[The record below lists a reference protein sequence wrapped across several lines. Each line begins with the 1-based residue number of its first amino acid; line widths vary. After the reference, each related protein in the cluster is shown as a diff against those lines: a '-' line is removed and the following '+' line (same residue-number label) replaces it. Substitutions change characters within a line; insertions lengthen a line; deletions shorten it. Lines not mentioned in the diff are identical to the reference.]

1 MPDPF
6 FNGGGDIVHGAATK
20 AVHSINVAQM
30 KAEKAISAYRHNI
43 ALPDVHI
50 ADRNEEFV
58 PKIVGEDGEEL
69 TIERRRELMA
79 GKKPMCDENGEL
91 RSDENYTEQFDDDI
105 EQERLGKTA
114 EENRPGMRIVQ
125 PRELELQLDID
136 DTTVKS
142 SEGTPVVHD

>member
-1 MPDPF
+1 M
-6 FNGGGDIVHGAATK
+6 
-20 AVHSINVAQM
+20 
-30 KAEKAISAYRHNI
+30 
-43 ALPDVHI
+43 
-50 ADRNEEFV
+50 